1 MIWVS
6 IAGIKD
12 GLASEK
18 PLLWLLAF
26 LETLPITDFTLTGL
40 IIGTVTGMAATSGK
54 LVAGYFPK
62 TDLPPELI
70 LVRCVWHNMFKYND
84 GDTQDQL

>member
-1 MIWVS
+1 MFYKGSKLKAAGIATGIATMIWVS

-26 LETLPITDFTLTGL
+26 WNIAPSLIFTPTGL
-40 IIGTVTGMAATSGK
+40 IIGTVTGMAATSGQIGSW
-54 LVAGYFPK
+54 LFFQRL
-62 TDLPPELI
+62 TFHLNL
-70 LVRCVWHNMFKYND
+70 F
-84 GDTQDQL
+84 